1 VKNYRP
7 LLLQELNVRLP
18 GLTLRRLRLNR
29 HLPEVD
35 SLSPHTHGF
44 VQILCYLS
52 GRGTMTIAG
61 CEHDI
66 RPGSVAFLP
75 PHVEHAF
82 RETAG
87 RRPLCLVL
95 DLDLRGATKHGFAL
109 AGLNLSD
116 TATIRQELSTL
127 TGLRDPNAAACR
139 LLVAAAALRVADVFL
154 RALNLL
160 PPRQNHIPR
169 FVRDFDRLLRQP
181 ETADA
186 SIADLAQRLGYQPDY
201 LNRVFKQSTG
211 RTLGEY
217 RNACQIERAKRL
229 LRENALVKDVGEA
242 MGFVDQNYFSRWF
255 KKHTGVQPRAWRFVG
270 A

>member
-35 SLSPHTHGF
+35 SLSPHAHAF
-44 VQILCYLS
+44 VQILFYLS
-52 GRGTMTIAG
+52 GRGPMTVAG
-61 CEHDI
+61 REHDI

-75 PHVEHAF
+75 PNIEHAF

-95 DLDLRGATKHGFAL
+95 DLDLRGATKHGVAL
-109 AGLNLSD
+109 IGLNLSD
-116 TATIRQELSTL
+116 AAAIRHELSTL
-127 TGLRDPNAAACR
+127 TRLRDPNAAACR
-139 LLVAAAALRVADVFL
+139 LMVAAAALRVTDVFL
-154 RALNLL
+154 RAMGLL

-181 ETADA
+181 GVGDA
-186 SIADLAQRLGYQPDY
+186 SIAELAQRLGYQPDY

-211 RTLGEY
+211 QTLGEY
-217 RNACQIERAKRL
+217 RNAQQVERAKRL

-242 MGFVDQNYFSRWF
+242 LGFVDQNYFSRWF
-255 KKHTGVQPRAWRFVG
+255 KKHTGLQPRAWRFAGV
-270 A
+270 